1 MKKSGNID
9 LSILKIGRIVMQ
21 EFWYGYVKPIHGEKA
36 TLCYMDTDSFKVYI
50 KSEEICVDIVKIV
63 EMIFHIS
70 NYELERLHYLKK
82 KHLKNRINER

>member
-1 MKKSGNID
+1 
-9 LSILKIGRIVMQ
+9 MQ

-50 KSEEICVDIVKIV
+50 KSEEICVEIVKIV

-82 KHLKNRINER
+82 KNLKNRINKR

>member
-1 MKKSGNID
+1 
-9 LSILKIGRIVMQ
+9 MQ

-50 KSEEICVDIVKIV
+50 KSEETCVEIVKNV

-82 KHLKNRINER
+82 KNLKNRINER

>member
-21 EFWYGYVKPIHGEKA
+21 EFWYCYVKPIHGEKA

-50 KSEEICVDIVKIV
+50 KSEEI
-63 EMIFHIS
+63 
-70 NYELERLHYLKK
+70 
-82 KHLKNRINER
+82 